1 MYCSLTFRLGRLA
14 QLVRAPALH
23 AGCRRF
29 ESCIAHTLSM
39 KNFFYLIIFLFFH
52 SAILSQNVT
61 MVNPSDNIGIDKW
74 RIVNDGVMG
83 GISKSNI
90 YLNEVSNII
99 FAGNVS
105 LENNGGFASI
115 RMGFDGNQL
124 KGISKFLLR
133 VKGDGNIFKFRLT
146 MNGSYA
152 NYSADFKTIKD
163 QWMNVEIPLENFKP
177 YYFGRSIRAPKLKVH
192 RVNSLG
198 ILISDKQEG
207 NFSLEIEHIKAL

>member
-1 MYCSLTFRLGRLA
+1 
-14 QLVRAPALH
+14 
-23 AGCRRF
+23 
-29 ESCIAHTLSM
+29 M
-39 KNFFYLIIFLFFH
+39 KNLNNKFYLIICLIFQTIIF
-52 SAILSQNVT
+52 SQNVT
-61 MVNPSDNIGIDKW
+61 MVDPSNNIGIDKW
-74 RIVNDGVMG
+74 GIVNDGVMG

-90 YLNEVSNII
+90 YLNEATNII
-99 FAGNVS
+99 FAGIVS

-115 RMGFDGNQL
+115 RRGFDGNQL

>member
-1 MYCSLTFRLGRLA
+1 
-14 QLVRAPALH
+14 
-23 AGCRRF
+23 
-29 ESCIAHTLSM
+29 M
-39 KNFFYLIIFLFFH
+39 KHFTILILFQTVIF
-52 SAILSQNVT
+52 SQNIT
-61 MVNPSDNIGIDKW
+61 MVDPSNNIGIDKW
-74 RIVNDGVMG
+74 GIVNDGVMG
-83 GISKSNI
+83 GISQSNI

-115 RMGFDGNQL
+115 RMGCDGNQL

-163 QWMNVEIPLENFKP
+163 QWMDVEIPLENFKP